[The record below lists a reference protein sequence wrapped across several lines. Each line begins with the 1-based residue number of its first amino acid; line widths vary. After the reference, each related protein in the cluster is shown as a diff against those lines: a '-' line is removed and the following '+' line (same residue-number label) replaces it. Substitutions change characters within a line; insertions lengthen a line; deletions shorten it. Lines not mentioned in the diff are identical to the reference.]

1 MILTTKQK
9 KTIMK
14 TSTVVLI
21 DLSNVLY
28 VLMKHYKHKE
38 PVIKKMREFI
48 LNCLEHDKYVII
60 VSKSTIGINVIDI
73 MNYQT
78 PSDFNKYIKSSQ
90 LSIYN
95 LEYNKEIASNMDD
108 LLYNLLLV
116 DVFQSKCTT
125 KCDVIYLTNDKQKFN
140 KNLFGLYE
148 GELLSNLSIQ
158 TVKYNPLTEYYTY
171 VIHPQQRTI
180 KGMLNEVAI
189 VHTHDTKNLECMI
202 KNMVPLYSSNTTSGK
217 RRSNQVT
224 YKKINSLYRTKYF
237 NTGKTTRRASGKT
250 CDMSL
255 FTKKGNLEKTYFLYS
270 YIKYIQSKLHNGDL
284 YGSMS
289 TENIIKMIH

>member
-14 TSTVVLI
+14 TSTVVLV

-28 VLMKHYKHKE
+28 VLMKHYKYKE
-38 PVIKKMREFI
+38 PVIKKMREF
-48 LNCLEHDKYVII
+48 LFKCLESNKYVII
-60 VSKSTIGINVIDI
+60 VSKSTIGVNVIDI
-73 MNYQT
+73 MNYNT
-78 PSDFNKYIKSSQ
+78 PLDFKKYITSSQ

-95 LEYNKEIASNMDD
+95 LEYHQQIASNMDD

-116 DVFQSKCTT
+116 DVFQSKCAS

-148 GELLSNLSIQ
+148 GEILSNLSIQ
-158 TVKYNPLTEYYTY
+158 TVKYNPITEYYTY
-171 VIHPQQRTI
+171 VTHPQERTI
-180 KGMLNEVAI
+180 MTMLNEVVI
-189 VHTHDTKNLECMI
+189 VHTYDTKNLECMI
-202 KNMVPLYSSNTTSGK
+202 KNMVPLYSTNTTSGK
-217 RRSNQVT
+217 RRSKNIT
-224 YKKINSLYRTKYF
+224 YKKINSLYRTKYS
-237 NTGKTTRRASGKT
+237 KTTKRASGKT
-250 CDMSL
+250 CDMSQ
-255 FTKKGNLEKTYFLYS
+255 FTTKGNLEKTYFLYS
-270 YIKYIQSKLHNGDL
+270 YIKYIQSKLHHGDL